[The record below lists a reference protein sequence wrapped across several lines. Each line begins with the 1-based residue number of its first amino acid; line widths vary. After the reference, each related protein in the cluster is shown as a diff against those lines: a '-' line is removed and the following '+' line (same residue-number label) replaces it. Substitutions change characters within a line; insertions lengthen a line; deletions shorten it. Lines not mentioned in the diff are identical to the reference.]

1 MIFISNPF
9 FSDNNNNLIPNK
21 TKEEEANNI
30 KGEKIQIVHDSVVY
44 RLEIHVVLWQTVSL
58 GITDGSWTMLISLH
72 RAEDD
77 ASVSSCVRKARLD
90 STRLNSVTGKVL
102 FVVVAFFI
110 GWRMIVEHQAAL
122 SVAVAATAA
131 AADLFLRVPNQP
143 IPEQSVVINLVTHRI
158 EIM

>member
-102 FVVVAFFI
+102 
-110 GWRMIVEHQAAL
+110 L
-122 SVAVAATAA
+122 SLSHFSL
-131 AADLFLRVPNQP
+131 DGG
-143 IPEQSVVINLVTHRI
+143 
-158 EIM
+158 